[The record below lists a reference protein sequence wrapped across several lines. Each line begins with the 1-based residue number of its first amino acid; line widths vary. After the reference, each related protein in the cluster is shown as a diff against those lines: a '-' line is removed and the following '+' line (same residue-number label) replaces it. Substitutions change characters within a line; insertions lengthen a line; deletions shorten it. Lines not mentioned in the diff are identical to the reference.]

1 VLCPLS
7 ASVWY
12 IVKLVRNLT
21 KRLRQRPRVGAE
33 GLIMRNLQTALLY
46 PAVPLATNLPDASLH
61 FLRSHMRRL
70 PHPRSQRT
78 RGLS

>member
-1 VLCPLS
+1 MLCPLS

-33 GLIMRNLQTALLY
+33 GLTMRNLQIALLY